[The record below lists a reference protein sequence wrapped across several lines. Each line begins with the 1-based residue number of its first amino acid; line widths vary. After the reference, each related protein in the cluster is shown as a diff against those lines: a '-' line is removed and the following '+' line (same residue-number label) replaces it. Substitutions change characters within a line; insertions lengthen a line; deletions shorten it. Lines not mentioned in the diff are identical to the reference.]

1 MQRKGTNGNHL
12 LAIGVFLGLALLG
25 YLLSDAAIRVKE
37 YERSVTVKGLSERE
51 VLADVVIWPI
61 AITQAANDLEALY
74 LDMEK
79 GVGKVR
85 EYLADRG
92 IGKASVSFG
101 PPSVTDKSAQ
111 QWTGGARPE
120 FRFTANQV
128 VTVYS
133 SDIQTVRQ
141 AMEDLVELGK
151 QGLVFSGSHHGSM
164 IEYQFNGIN
173 EIKPAMIEEATVNA
187 RAVAEKFARDS
198 DSAVGK
204 IRRAS
209 QGRFTITDRDR
220 NNPHIKNVRVVST
233 IEYYLAD

>member
-1 MQRKGTNGNHL
+1 
-12 LAIGVFLGLALLG
+12 
-25 YLLSDAAIRVKE
+25 
-37 YERSVTVKGLSERE
+37 
-51 VLADVVIWPI
+51 
-61 AITQAANDLEALY
+61 
-74 LDMEK
+74 
-79 GVGKVR
+79 
-85 EYLADRG
+85 
-92 IGKASVSFG
+92 
-101 PPSVTDKSAQ
+101 
-111 QWTGGARPE
+111 
-120 FRFTANQV
+120 
-128 VTVYS
+128 
-133 SDIQTVRQ
+133 
-141 AMEDLVELGK
+141 MEDLVELGK

-164 IEYQFNGIN
+164 IEYQFNGLN